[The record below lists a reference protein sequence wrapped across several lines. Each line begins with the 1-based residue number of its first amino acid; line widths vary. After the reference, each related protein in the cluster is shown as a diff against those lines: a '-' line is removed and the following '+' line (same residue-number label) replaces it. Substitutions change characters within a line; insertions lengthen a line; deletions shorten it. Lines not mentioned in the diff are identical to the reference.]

1 MGNSIRHICASL
13 ALVWSHRAY
22 YLWRNITEQQQ
33 DRGFI
38 EYANAFQTLI
48 VCNTLKVWNDSTIDQ
63 HTWNL
68 PKTQSRTKPGWLQGK
83 SLLPSK
89 SFHFPFPLL
98 FTPPFSVPSIKFTV
112 KHPHAWTSF
121 SITSHRNPHPRWNAR
136 LGQKAVSLWLFCREG
151 FPSTAEQ
158 GPSRADSTHWGYPAP
173 PPWRPSST
181 LPQLHPSRT
190 WALSPAQPLLN
201 ISAQIVH
208 FILKRYL
215 PEFKNSHFF

>member
-68 PKTQSRTKPGWLQGK
+68 PKTPRMAAGEIFSIAFKE
-83 SLLPSK
+83 
-89 SFHFPFPLL
+89 FPFPLPPSFHPSFL
-98 FTPPFSVPSIKFTV
+98 CSKYQVHCQTPSCLDKFLYHFSQESPSQV
-112 KHPHAWTSF
+112 KCKAWTEGRVPVIVLPWGISQHCRTRTKQ
-121 SITSHRNPHPRWNAR
+121 SWQHP
-136 LGQKAVSLWLFCREG
+136 LGL
-151 FPSTAEQ
+151 PSTSSLETFQ
-158 GPSRADSTHWGYPAP
+158 HP
-173 PPWRPSST
+173 PTASPKQNLGTESCSAFTEHFSSN
-181 LPQLHPSRT
+181 S
-190 WALSPAQPLLN
+190 SF
-201 ISAQIVH
+201 H
-208 FILKRYL
+208 FEEIFARV
-215 PEFKNSHFF
+215 